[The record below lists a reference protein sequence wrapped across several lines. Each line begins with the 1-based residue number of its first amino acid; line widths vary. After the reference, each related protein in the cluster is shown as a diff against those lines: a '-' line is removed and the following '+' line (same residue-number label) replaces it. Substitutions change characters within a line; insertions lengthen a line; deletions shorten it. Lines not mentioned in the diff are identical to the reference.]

1 MRLKLRLKREKKK
14 RRLGIIEGNVRK
26 EVGGIN
32 CREENIA
39 RKGY

>member
-1 MRLKLRLKREKKK
+1 MKIKNEGWECLREMGGRT
-14 RRLGIIEGNVRK
+14 K

-39 RKGY
+39 RREY